1 VALQEAVAV
10 SAADGF
16 AQASGRVGV
25 VNVHVAPGVGN
36 SMSILHNASRA
47 RSPLVVTAGQ
57 QDSRL
62 LLDEPIL
69 SGDLVQMTEQY
80 TKWSYER
87 DVLQTCLAHEGPSL
101 VDVAID
107 RGFKAMT

>member
-1 VALQEAVAV
+1 MKASAVLMEV
-10 SAADGF
+10 LKSA
-16 AQASGRVGV
+16 GV
-25 VNVHVAPGVGN
+25 RY
-36 SMSILHNASRA
+36 LF
-47 RSPLVVTAGQ
+47 
-57 QDSRL
+57 
-62 LLDEPIL
+62 DEPIL